1 MTDDNPGKASFW
13 YSMKAVL
20 WAMLGV
26 RRDDGYNQDVAKI
39 TPIQAI
45 IFGVIGVILF
55 IATLITVVS
64 LVT

>member
-1 MTDDNPGKASFW
+1 MADKNPGKASLW

-26 RRDDGYNQDVAKI
+26 RRDDGYNEDVAKI
-39 TPIQAI
+39 TPVQAI
-45 IFGVIGVILF
+45 VFGLIGVILF